1 VADIEAV
8 EVRVPAVVAG
18 LALLDTV
25 DYADAYRVDTSI
37 ERSPEEWM
45 RAFLEGAPR
54 WFQLPWAGLGKS
66 LLGARFGPLRG
77 PGHVL
82 GWRILRDLPD
92 AFAVGLDS
100 AGGLDARLIA
110 LTAPGEA
117 VIATQIRLRTR
128 YARSLWP
135 AIRRGHR
142 FFAPYLLARAAARSS
157 RGSVPQASPT

>member
-1 VADIEAV
+1 VAAIEAV
-8 EVRVPAVVAG
+8 EVPVPGVVG
-18 LALLDTV
+18 ELALLDTV
-25 DYADAYRVDTSI
+25 DYADAYRVDTAH
-37 ERSPEEWM
+37 EHSPEQWM

-54 WFQLPWAGLGKS
+54 WFQLPWAGLGTA

-82 GWRILRDLPD
+82 GWRVLQDLPD

-110 LTAPGEA
+110 LTSPGQA

-142 FFAPYLLARAAARSS
+142 FFAPYLLARAAARADS
-157 RGSVPQASPT
+157 RNVRAASAR

>member
-1 VADIEAV
+1 VAAIEAV
-8 EVRVPAVVAG
+8 EVPVPAVVLD

-25 DYADAYRVDTSI
+25 DYADAYRVDAAI
-37 ERSPEEWM
+37 ERSPEQWM

-77 PGHVL
+77 SGHVL
-82 GWRILRDLPD
+82 GWRVLQDLPD

-110 LTAPGEA
+110 LTSPGQTI
-117 VIATQIRLRTR
+117 IATQIRLRTR

-142 FFAPYLLARAAARSS
+142 YFAPYLLSRAATRATS
-157 RGSVPQASPT
+157 GSAPQASST

>member
-1 VADIEAV
+1 VADIQAV
-8 EVRVPAVVAG
+8 EISVPAMVAELG
-18 LALLDTV
+18 LLDRV
-25 DYADAYRVDTSI
+25 DYADAYRVDTAA
-37 ERSPEEWM
+37 ERSPEQWL

-54 WFQLPWAGLGKS
+54 WFQLPWAGLGKT

-77 PGHVL
+77 AGHVL
-82 GWRILRDLPD
+82 GWRVLQDLPN

-110 LTAPGEA
+110 LTPPGQA
-117 VIATQIRLRTR
+117 IIATQIRLRTR

-142 FFAPYLLARAAARSS
+142 FFAPYLLARAAARATSG
-157 RGSVPQASPT
+157 RLAEAPAT